1 VSHARPSLSTHTF
14 SRGRAWCAVPE
25 WDAITFGK
33 STRRDWVEARRWL
46 HHIAGQWD
54 EALGRLKESLER

>member
-1 VSHARPSLSTHTF
+1 VSHARPSPSTYTF

-33 STRRDWVEARRWL
+33 IDPARLGEARRWL